1 MCNFNVHRILLLQLN
16 ANHYSHGSFW
26 FLGGKRLPILINHFI
41 FSTFWAK
48 KKNHMV
54 YMLVFIYN
62 QGTILHYK
70 NNTILN
76 NSVGG

>member
-41 FSTFWAK
+41 FSTFWAI
-48 KKNHMV
+48 KNHMV